1 MMNGVDACLT
11 IRFALPKAITAIEHE
26 ISNINEVVKWYK
38 DRGEVLTCDYI
49 NSLERRANQLYEE
62 RERIETLIREIDNEC
77 AFSAQFMTT
86 HNL

>member
-11 IRFALPKAITAIEHE
+11 IRAALPKAIIAIERE

-38 DRGEVLTCDYI
+38 DRGEALTCDYI
-49 NSLERRANQLYEE
+49 NSLERRTYQLYEE
-62 RERIETLIREIDNEC
+62 RERIETLIHDIDNEG

-86 HNL
+86 HNV